1 MSIGGYQRYR
11 DGQEINARLAE
22 VAKSAGAPVS
32 EIGTPFETFVS
43 YITHTPRDQALINL
57 AYAEDLEHVPEL
69 MHPMSVST
77 YRQMRNDAHLDA
89 LYRGTTMP
97 ILRYKWYIDENG
109 CDPKRVQRLA
119 ADLGLPIKGKDPAPI
134 PRYKRRFV
142 FRKHLQDALR
152 SLYYG
157 HYGFEIVGEVEDPSI
172 SPNGKLAGGYWHLRK
187 LAPRPPHTIS
197 ELRLAPDGGLES
209 VVQTTMAFQGGGGAD
224 LTGGVGGGIPVDRIV
239 WYSWDQEGANWW
251 GRSWYRS
258 CYRNWL
264 IKDRLVRVD
273 AVKHE
278 RNGMGVPVGVGAQG
292 YTDEELGALA
302 RLAQSFRAGENAGG
316 AIPFGTDLKLL
327 GVQGSLPDTIASVR
341 FHNEE
346 MSRAFLMMLID
357 LGSTKYGSRALG
369 EEFGTRLDLSQ
380 DGVARWFCDIFT
392 EHVVEDYWDWNYG
405 EDEELAPRL
414 DFEHDDDPRVATA
427 DLALM
432 IQNDVIQVDDELEKA
447 VRDAMHLPQ
456 KDPSTSRPYFSDNGS
471 NGQQASDATVP
482 DGQPPN
488 VKDQPKPK
496 AGKAASGGATG
507 MLRLPP
513 RTLSSGRQSSTHPE
527 NYEDQEVFGK

>member
-1 MSIGGYQRYR
+1 MSTNGYARYR
-11 DGQEINARLAE
+11 DAEEINRKLA
-22 VAKSAGAPVS
+22 AAAGAPPTQ
-32 EIGTPFETFVS
+32 EIGTPFEVFVN
-43 YITHTPRDQALINL
+43 YFANGPRDQALLNL
-57 AYAEDLEHVPEL
+57 AFAEDLEHVPEL
-69 MHPMSVST
+69 MHPMSVTT

-97 ILRYKWYIDENG
+97 ILRYKWMIDENG
-109 CDPKRVQRLA
+109 CDPKRVAKLA
-119 ADLGLPIKGKDPAPI
+119 GDLGLPIKGKDPAPI

-157 HYGFEIVGEVEDPSI
+157 HYCFEIVGEVEDPTI
-172 SPNGKLAGGYWHLRK
+172 SPAGKLSGGEWHLRK
-187 LAPRPPHTIS
+187 LAPRPPHTID
-197 ELRLAPDGGLES
+197 ELRLAPDGGLRE
-209 VVQTTMAFQGGGGAD
+209 VVQLTQNLQGGGVE
-224 LTGGVGGGIPVDRIV
+224 LTGGRGGGIPVERIV
-239 WYSWDQEGANWW
+239 WYAWDQEGANWW
-251 GRSWYRS
+251 GRSWFRS

-278 RNGMGVPVGVGAQG
+278 RNGMGVPIGVGAQG
-292 YTDEELGALA
+292 YNDDELKALA

-316 AIPFGTDLKLL
+316 AIPYGTDLKLL
-327 GVQGSLPDTIASVR
+327 GVQGSIPDTISSIR

-380 DGVARWFCDIFT
+380 DGVARWFTDLFT
-392 EHVVEDYWDWNYG
+392 EHVIEDYWDWNYG
-405 EDEELAPRL
+405 EGEEFTPRL
-414 DFEHDDDPRVATA
+414 EFEHDDDPRVATA

-432 IQNDVIQVDDELEKA
+432 IQNGVIEVDLELEKA
-447 VRDAMHLPQ
+447 VREAMHLPM
-456 KDPSTSRPYFSDNGS
+456 KDESTTRILPALMPNPS
-471 NGQQASDATVP
+471 SDATVP

-488 VKDQPKPK
+488 VKDQPKPE
-496 AGKAASGGATG
+496 AGKASGEMATG
-507 MLRLPP
+507 YLRFPP
-513 RTLSSGRQSSTHPE
+513 RALRASRHSLATHPE
-527 NYEDQEVFGK
+527 TMEDRMEVE

>member
-1 MSIGGYQRYR
+1 MSASGYQRYR
-11 DGQEINARLAE
+11 DSEEMNAKLA
-22 VAKSAGAPVS
+22 AAAGAPTT
-32 EIGTPFETFVS
+32 ELGTQFEVFVN
-43 YITHTPRDQALINL
+43 HFANGPRDQALLNL
-57 AYAEDLEHVPEL
+57 AMAEDLEYVPEL

-97 ILRYKWYIDENG
+97 ILRYKWMIDENG
-109 CDPKRVQRLA
+109 CDPKKVLKLA
-119 ADLGLPIKGKDPAPI
+119 GDLGLPIKGKDPAPI

-157 HYGFEIVGEVEDPSI
+157 HYGFEIVGEVEEPTI
-172 SPNGKLAGGYWHLRK
+172 SPAGRLSGGLWHLRK
-187 LAPRPPHTIS
+187 LAPRPPHTI
-197 ELRLAPDGGLES
+197 EDLKLAEDGGLEW
-209 VVQTTMAFQGGGGAD
+209 VIQTTQHFQGGAASDLSGGI
-224 LTGGVGGGIPVDRIV
+224 GGGIPVDRIV
-239 WYSWDQEGANWW
+239 WYAWDQEGANYW
-251 GRSWYRS
+251 GRSWFRS

-278 RNGMGVPVGVGAQG
+278 RNGMGVPIGVGAQG
-292 YTDEELGALA
+292 YTPDELGSLA

-327 GVQGSLPDTIASVR
+327 GVQGSLPDTILSIR

-357 LGSTKYGSRALG
+357 LGTTAYGSRALG

-380 DGVARWFCDIFT
+380 DGVARWFTDLFT
-392 EHVVEDYWDWNYG
+392 EHVIEDYWDWNYG
-405 EDEELAPRL
+405 EDEEFTPRL
-414 DFEHDDDPRVATA
+414 EFEHDDDPRVATA

-432 IQNDVIQVDDELEKA
+432 IQNGVIEVDLELEKA
-447 VRDAMHLPQ
+447 VRDAMHLPM
-456 KDPSTSRPYFSDNGS
+456 KDESTTRILPAL
-471 NGQQASDATVP
+471 QPKPADATTP

-488 VKDQPKPK
+488 VKDQPKPE
-496 AGKAASGGATG
+496 AGKASAGLVARARVSSPALEPRGH
-507 MLRLPP
+507 RL
-513 RTLSSGRQSSTHPE
+513 TVHPE
-527 NYEDQEVFGK
+527 LLEADED